1 MLACH
6 TCGVRLTP
14 PVRQP
19 HTVYVRKLFL
29 LGGRRYCRHH
39 LVAAAV
45 AAGLVNEVI
54 AGEGFGN
61 PAGNSQP

>member
-1 MLACH
+1 MPVCH

-29 LGGRRYCRHH
+29 VVGRHYCRHH
-39 LVAAAV
+39 VIAAAV
-45 AAGLVNEVI
+45 STGLVTEVAAGEDS
-54 AGEGFGN
+54 GN
-61 PAGNSQP
+61 PAGNP

>member
-19 HTVYVRKLFL
+19 HTVYARKLFL
-29 LGGRRYCRHH
+29 VGSRHYCRHH
-39 LVAAAV
+39 VIAAAV
-45 AAGLVNEVI
+45 STGLVTEVAAGEDS
-54 AGEGFGN
+54 GN
-61 PAGNSQP
+61 PAGNP

>member
-19 HTVYVRKLFL
+19 HTVYVRSLFL
-29 LGGRRYCRHH
+29 VGGRHYCRHH
-39 LVAAAV
+39 VIAAAV
-45 AAGLVNEVI
+45 AAGLVIEVA
-54 AGEGFGN
+54 AGEDSRNHAGN
-61 PAGNSQP
+61 P

>member
-1 MLACH
+1 MPACH

-29 LGGRRYCRHH
+29 VGGRHYCRHH
-39 LVAAAV
+39 VIAT
-45 AAGLVNEVI
+45 AGLVTEVV
-54 AGEGFGN
+54 AGEASGN
-61 PAGNSQP
+61 PAGNP